1 MKRLLFPFT
10 AACLIGCTP
19 SAPQAPKE
27 TSDQILASGL
37 QVYTTNCLSCHQ
49 VDGSGVPNMQPA
61 LAGDPVMNGDPN
73 LLIRVVLKGPA
84 AVLPEDRPTYGNTM
98 PAFHNLTDQQI
109 ADVLTYVRHNFGN
122 QSGAIEESQVQ
133 TIRSQL
139 GL

>member
-84 AVLPEDRPTYGNTM
+84 AVLPEDRPTYGNT
-98 PAFHNLTDQQI
+98 I
-109 ADVLTYVRHNFGN
+109 RHNFGN